1 MKIAAF
7 LVLYAL
13 VCGAIGAIAVVEEL
27 EDQVNDDGY
36 QFEEQSAADDQ
47 SMGGSDEGA
56 FLQCK
61 TKRRNLPRYYKG
73 THR

>member
-36 QFEEQSAADDQ
+36 QFEEQSAAADDQ
-47 SMGGSDEGA
+47 SMGGSDE
-56 FLQCK
+56 LQCK
-61 TKRRNLPRYYKG
+61 TKRRNLPRSYKG